1 MPTYTLEEALS
12 LNTENSKTK
21 QLSME
26 EAFALDSKEEQ
37 KDKETWADW
46 IPIVSE
52 IAPAIAVAGPAAAQ
66 GAAIGAPF
74 FPPVGAA
81 VGALVG
87 GVAASAAATGVGR
100 FAGESLE
107 DLIEGRAF
115 DPKKTIES
123 AADAAG
129 ADALFSTIFGIAFP
143 VIGKTIKIGK
153 GLLKGSYT
161 ADESIELV
169 ANLQS
174 KLKEEG
180 ASLMPPMVSK
190 TGSKTDN
197 FLFDVAKVSLV
208 TKNQVKEM
216 YSKYDDYMGGQIDQ
230 ILKMT
235 AGSNPKIQG
244 QNLQEL
250 RNLTETSLN
259 EIVSPFYK
267 AIAQRGKGVPVD
279 IGKPLDEML
288 TAFKVLNKGK
298 PVKNPVTGKITQTV
312 NWPPTFNKSS
322 FTFLENLPRTLNFQE
337 AHTRLSDLKAIRYE
351 ASLKEGI
358 SKKELDLFDNAQTII
373 ETQMDNAANALNP
386 TLKSQYD
393 EVTALY
399 REGRTVV
406 DASYLK
412 KAMRVLDPA
421 TIGGMLTADGLTVGI
436 QQVKQ
441 LKKLAKEYQES
452 LPKNSETRKALG
464 LQEDVMEGIRRGYL
478 ENLLKVEGKGGPA
491 DLLQLQQKLKDPK
504 FRLTFNEVFKET
516 PAIPKKIDTLLEEL
530 NILNRA
536 EGSEAAF
543 ALSVRGSELGAA
555 KGLLTNP
562 TSVIDQV
569 LKFVP
574 ALMAKKAISE
584 KTIDAQIALIR
595 SASAAT
601 SRRVELPKSYFKAW
615 GRLFENSGMGLGIAA
630 GSLPAAYITE

>member
-1 MPTYTLEEALS
+1 MPTYTIEEALS
-12 LNTENSKTK
+12 LNSENSKTDS
-21 QLSME
+21 LSME
-26 EAFALDSKEEQ
+26 EALNLDSGEEQ

-52 IAPAIAVAGPAAAQ
+52 IAPAIAVAGPATVQ
-66 GAAIGAPF
+66 GAAMGAPLGPLGSF
-74 FPPVGAA
+74 AG
-81 VGALVG
+81 GLIG
-87 GVAASAAATGVGR
+87 GVTASAAATGVGR

-115 DPKKTIES
+115 DPKKTIQS

-143 VIGKTIKIGK
+143 VLGKTFKIGK
-153 GLLKGSYT
+153 GLLKGNYS
-161 ADESIELV
+161 ADEAIDLV
-169 ANLQS
+169 SNLQS

-180 ASLMPPMVSK
+180 ATLMPPMVSK

-235 AGSNPKIQG
+235 AGSNPKVQG

-250 RNLTETSLN
+250 RNLTETALN
-259 EIVSPFYK
+259 DIVSPFYK
-267 AIAQRGKGVPVD
+267 AISQRGKSVSVD
-279 IGKPLDEML
+279 IGKPLNEML
-288 TAFKVLNKGK
+288 KSFKLLNKGNPIK
-298 PVKNPVTGKITQTV
+298 DPVTGKVTQTV

-322 FTFLENLPRTLNFQE
+322 FTFLENLPRNLNFQE
-337 AHTRLSDLKAIRYE
+337 AHQRLSDLKAIRYE
-351 ASLKEGI
+351 ASQKEGI
-358 SKKELDLFDNAQTII
+358 SKKELDLYDDAQKIL
-373 ETQMDNAANALNP
+373 ETQMDEAANALDP
-386 TLKSQYD
+386 VLKSEYD
-393 EVTALY
+393 EVTRLY
-399 REGRTVV
+399 REGRTVI

-421 TIGGMLTADGLTVGI
+421 TIGGMLTSDGLTVGI
-436 QQVKQ
+436 QQVRQ

-516 PAIPKKIDTLLEEL
+516 PAISKKIDTLLKEL
-530 NILNRA
+530 DILNRA

-555 KGLLTNP
+555 RGLVTNP

-574 ALMAKKAISE
+574 ALMAKKTISE
-584 KTIDAQIALIR
+584 KSIDAQIELIR
-595 SASAAT
+595 NASAAT
-601 SRRVELPKSYFKAW
+601 SRRVELPKSYFKSW
-615 GRLFENSGMGLGIAA
+615 GRLFENSGMGLGIAT
-630 GSLPAAYITE
+630 GSLPAAYISE

>member
-1 MPTYTLEEALS
+1 MPTYTIEEALS
-12 LNTENSKTK
+12 LNSENSKTDS
-21 QLSME
+21 LSMQ
-26 EAFALDSKEEQ
+26 EALTLDSGEEQ

-52 IAPAIAVAGPAAAQ
+52 IAPAIAVAGPATVQ
-66 GAAIGAPF
+66 GAAMGAPLGPLGSF
-74 FPPVGAA
+74 AG
-81 VGALVG
+81 GLIG

-115 DPKKTIES
+115 DPKKTIQS

-129 ADALFSTIFGIAFP
+129 ADALFSTIFGIAAP
-143 VIGKTIKIGK
+143 VLGKTFKIGK
-153 GLLKGSYT
+153 GLLKGNYS
-161 ADESIELV
+161 ADEAIDLV

-180 ASLMPPMVSK
+180 ATLMPPMVSK
-190 TGSKTDN
+190 TSSKTDN

-235 AGSNPKIQG
+235 AGSNPKVQG

-250 RNLTETSLN
+250 RNLTETALN
-259 EIVSPFYK
+259 DIVSPFYK
-267 AIAQRGKGVPVD
+267 AISQRGKSVSVD
-279 IGKPLDEML
+279 IGKPLNEML
-288 TAFKVLNKGK
+288 KSFKLLNKGNPIK
-298 PVKNPVTGKITQTV
+298 DPVTGKVTQTV

-322 FTFLENLPRTLNFQE
+322 FTFLENLPRNLNFQE
-337 AHTRLSDLKAIRYE
+337 AHQRLSDLKAIRYE
-351 ASLKEGI
+351 ASQKEGI
-358 SKKELDLFDNAQTII
+358 SKKELDLYDDAQKIL
-373 ETQMDNAANALNP
+373 ETQMDEAANALDP
-386 TLKSQYD
+386 VLKSEYD
-393 EVTALY
+393 EVTRLY
-399 REGRTVV
+399 REGRTVI

-436 QQVKQ
+436 QQVRQ

-478 ENLLKVEGKGGPA
+478 ESLLKVEGKGGPA

-516 PAIPKKIDTLLEEL
+516 PAISKKIDTLLKEL
-530 NILNRA
+530 DILNRA

-555 KGLLTNP
+555 RGLVTNP

-574 ALMAKKAISE
+574 ALMAKKTISE
-584 KTIDAQIALIR
+584 KSIDAQIELIR
-595 SASAAT
+595 NASAAT
-601 SRRVELPKSYFKAW
+601 SRRVELPKSYFKSW
-615 GRLFENSGMGLGIAA
+615 GRLFENSGMGLGIAT
-630 GSLPAAYITE
+630 GSLPAAYISE

>member
-129 ADALFSTIFGIAFP
+129 ADALFSTIFGLAFP

-216 YSKYDDYMGGQIDQ
+216 YSKYDDY
-230 ILKMT
+230 
-235 AGSNPKIQG
+235 
-244 QNLQEL
+244 
-250 RNLTETSLN
+250 
-259 EIVSPFYK
+259 
-267 AIAQRGKGVPVD
+267 